1 MPTHKGLFITLE
13 GIEGAGK
20 STQLA
25 FLKELVEAA
34 GVPLVTTREPGGTA
48 LGEKLRELL
57 LHSDDNAMCADTEL
71 LLMFAARAEHIHKV
85 IEPALAR
92 GQWVLSDRFTDA
104 TYAYQGGGRG
114 IADTRITTLEQWVQG
129 DLRPDLTLILD
140 IAPEVG
146 LRRAAKRGAADRF
159 ERETLE
165 FFERVRAYYR
175 ALSQHTPQRIKLID
189 ASQPIDKTQQQLR
202 ALLAPYLS

>member
-25 FLKELVEAA
+25 YLKELIEAA

-48 LGEKLRELL
+48 LGEKIRELL
-57 LHSDDNAMCADTEL
+57 LHGADNAMCADTEL
-71 LLMFAARAEHIHKV
+71 LLMFAARAEHLDRIVK
-85 IEPALAR
+85 PALAQGR
-92 GQWVLSDRFTDA
+92 WVLSDRFTDA

-114 IADTRITTLEQWVQG
+114 IPETRIAALEQWVQG

-140 IAPEVG
+140 IASEAG

-165 FFERVRAYYR
+165 FFERVRACYR
-175 ALSQHTPQRIKLID
+175 TLAQRAPQRIKLID
-189 ASQPIDKTQQQLR
+189 ASQPIEHTQQKLR
-202 ALLAPYLS
+202 ALLTVYLP